1 MSRLLPFLT
10 ALLVVGAF
18 AAFFVSFLFAPFAV
32 LALLYGVMIFGDRAR
47 VAKKR
52 RAKAAA
58 PVTTA
63 TATASARVSAGHDE
77 HNTSA

>member
-58 PVTTA
+58 P
-63 TATASARVSAGHDE
+63 ATASARVSAGHDD

>member
-58 PVTTA
+58 PA
-63 TATASARVSAGHDE
+63 TARPRAGVGR
-77 HNTSA
+77 TR